1 MQQATPEAPQEAGP
15 AKTIVARFSEITLKG
30 RNRPSF
36 EKRMERNAALHLA
49 GHGKWKVR
57 RSYARLT
64 VSGEG
69 DPATAVAILK
79 GLPGV
84 ANVSLV
90 RHISREPAALAEGAL
105 ERARADIAVSATGI
119 AGPGGGTPTKPVG
132 LVHMAAARRG
142 GDTLHRADQFA
153 GDRQAVRGQAVDAAL
168 ALLLRQA
175 ETAPARD

>member
-1 MQQATPEAPQEAGP
+1 MYFSRLSLELAHAIVEAAQDKGLTLSTAESCTGGLIAACLTEVPGASTVFMRGFITYANV
-15 AKTIVARFSEITLKG
+15 AKTDQLGVPEDMLAEMGATSEEVARA
-30 RNRPSF
+30 
-36 EKRMERNAALHLA
+36 M
-49 GHGKWKVR
+49 
-57 RSYARLT
+57 
-64 VSGEG
+64 
-69 DPATAVAILK
+69 
-79 GLPGV
+79 
-84 ANVSLV
+84 
-90 RHISREPAALAEGAL
+90 AEGAL